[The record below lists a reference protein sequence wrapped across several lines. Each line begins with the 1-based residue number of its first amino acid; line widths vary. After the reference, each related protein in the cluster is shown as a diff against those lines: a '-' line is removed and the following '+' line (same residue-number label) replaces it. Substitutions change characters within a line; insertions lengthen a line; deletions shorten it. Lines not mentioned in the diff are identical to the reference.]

1 MMRSDHPPSCWRR
14 PHWLRLPRP
23 TARLRLTALYSG
35 LFLACGV
42 ALLTITYVLFDHA
55 VNEKFVKVS
64 GTQQPGT
71 ASSSWIAGFGRIQS
85 SPGPSLLSPPP
96 RLNFALTADAE
107 RWINQQQAA
116 ELSQLL
122 TQSGIALAIVTV
134 IAVAGGWLVAGRV
147 LRPLAAITATARRIS
162 ASNLR
167 ERVALAGPR
176 DELKALGDTLDELF
190 DRLEASFEAQR
201 HFIANASHELRTPL
215 TADRALLQV
224 TLDDPAATP
233 ATWQVV
239 SEELLASNAEQE
251 LLIEALLALA
261 TSEGGLHDSEPADL
275 AAITDAALLTPRPG
289 ISELNLRIEAST
301 RPAPLVG
308 DPILIT
314 RLVANLIDNAVRHNV
329 PSGSIQ
335 VTAGTRGGH
344 AVLSVVNAGP
354 VIGQDDTGRLFQP
367 FQRLHSRRAS
377 DRRGT
382 GGACGHGLGLSI
394 VRAIAAAHGATITA
408 LALPG
413 GGLSIEV
420 AFPSAAGH
428 EPGVPRDPCP
438 REIATPPGHAR

>member
-1 MMRSDHPPSCWRR
+1 MR
-14 PHWLRLPRP
+14 PHWVRLPRP

-42 ALLTITYVLFDHA
+42 ALVMITYLLFDHA
-55 VNEKFVKVS
+55 INGPVVKISGSQVS
-64 GTQQPGT
+64 ST
-71 ASSSWIAGFGRIQS
+71 ASSSWYASFGKLPS
-85 SPGPSLLSPPP
+85 SPGPSLPGLPP
-96 RLNFALTADAE
+96 RPNPTWLQLAE
-107 RWINQQQAA
+107 QWHERQQAA

-122 TQSGIALAIVTV
+122 AQSGIALSIVTV

-147 LRPLAAITATARRIS
+147 LRPLSAITATARRIS

-167 ERVALAGPR
+167 ERVALTGPR

-224 TLDDPAATP
+224 ALDDPAATP
-233 ATWQVV
+233 ATWQDV
-239 SEELLASNAEQE
+239 SAELLASNAEQE

-261 TSEGGLHDSEPADL
+261 TSEGGLHHSEPADL
-275 AAITDAALLTPRPG
+275 AAITDTVLLTPRPG

-301 RPAPLVG
+301 SPAPVLG
-308 DPILIT
+308 DSVLIT

-329 PSGSIQ
+329 PGGSIR
-335 VTAGTRGGH
+335 VTAETSEDR
-344 AVLSVVNAGP
+344 AVLSVVNTGP
-354 VIGQDDTGRLFQP
+354 VIGPGDTGRLFQP

-377 DRRGT
+377 DRSGMCAGS
-382 GGACGHGLGLSI
+382 GGSGHGLGLSI
-394 VRAIAAAHGATITA
+394 VRAIAAAHGATIAA
-408 LALPG
+408 LALAD

-420 AFPSAAGH
+420 AFPSTAA
-428 EPGVPRDPCP
+428 RC
-438 REIATPPGHAR
+438 ARG